1 MRLSNEDLDLY
12 LREIS
17 LDTEIILII
26 LQRIEK
32 KMDKEIKGVKKS
44 IDKKM
49 NKLVKDDIKR
59 DKKCEHEAKMA
70 KKKK

>member
-1 MRLSNEDLDLY
+1 MIDRISEVKAVLNQIMEKLD
-12 LREIS
+12 
-17 LDTEIILII
+17 
-26 LQRIEK
+26 

-49 NKLVKDDIKR
+49 NKLVKDDVKR
-59 DKKCEHEAKMA
+59 DKKCDMAQMKA